1 VVPGT
6 YREVLVANDENSRA
20 VIPRVVPAAQVGG
33 PACKDALQA
42 LTEMITSGKLGP
54 GSRLPTERQL
64 AQLMGLSRNTVRE
77 SISAL
82 AMLRVLD
89 VRRGD
94 GIYVTSL
101 APEVLLEATSFVV
114 QLLQDHSV
122 IEMMQVRAV
131 LESAAAE
138 MAAIKMSAKAL
149 TDLEQTMHDFA
160 REPWSDRWLE
170 LDRRFHA
177 LIASA
182 SGNDVLASLLSSL
195 SSETYRARHVQGN
208 WLPPEQFDSARLQ
221 HRRIFE
227 AIERRDHKAAGFEAG
242 AHVSGTVA
250 WLRELI
256 DAASSE
262 DGDDS

>member
-1 VVPGT
+1 
-6 YREVLVANDENSRA
+6 LVKDENA
-20 VIPRVVPAAQVGG
+20 DTVTAKDAG
-33 PACKDALQA
+33 PVFKDALQA

-101 APEVLLEATSFVV
+101 EPEVLLEATSFVV

-122 IEMMQVRAV
+122 IEMMQVRAI

-138 MAAIKMSAKAL
+138 MAATNISDKAL
-149 TDLEQTMHDFA
+149 TELRQTMHVFA
-160 REPWSDRWLE
+160 QEPWSDRWLE

-177 LIASA
+177 LIAGA

-208 WLPPEQFDSARLQ
+208 WLPPDQFEIARQQ
-221 HRRIFE
+221 HQRICE

-242 AHVSGTVA
+242 AHVTSTVA
-250 WLRELI
+250 WLRELL
-256 DAASSE
+256 DAASP
-262 DGDDS
+262 DAHDDP